1 MSPWT
6 IIVVCPEFFMPMFLS
21 IKIRILIFVG
31 VGIPYSCVHLAL
43 APYIEWQTR
52 LCALIL
58 SIQFYNTYSNI
69 V

>member
-1 MSPWT
+1 
-6 IIVVCPEFFMPMFLS
+6 MPMFLS

-43 APYIEWQTR
+43 AHYIEWQTR